1 MTYED
6 AVQKL
11 NIVLGIENQH
21 DRSLRDVYD
30 DALLDLFTFLL
41 DRPRTYVSIGD
52 LRVVLTILEMI
63 LKNRYID

>member
-1 MTYED
+1 MVGIEGGNNMTYED

-30 DALLDLFTFLL
+30 DALLDLFTIALKL
-41 DRPRTYVSIGD
+41 
-52 LRVVLTILEMI
+52 MI
-63 LKNRYID
+63 LRSIINGVYYLTM